1 MSHPLLPHPICSAE
15 PRDSPRNRIR
25 VRADMLIKM
34 KGTLLLKWLAVF
46 CVLDNV
52 GAFWSGPAASS
63 APPTSPPSTDQLLEA
78 LLARTAKLEATVVLH
93 AAELELHAAELEGV
107 RGECE
112 DKLEKVRQH
121 VGMVA
126 AARAAVERAKAA
138 AAAAAWAGRK
148 VLLLAPTLP
157 RRRHCPGARQKWRA
171 T

>member
-1 MSHPLLPHPICSAE
+1 M
-15 PRDSPRNRIR
+15 N
-25 VRADMLIKM
+25 
-34 KGTLLLKWLAVF
+34 GTLLLKWLAVF

-52 GAFWSGPAASS
+52 GAFWSGPAALS

-121 VGMVA
+121 VGMVPPSSPPPPTPSPSP
-126 AARAAVERAKAA
+126 AVTHALVACGRDGGCPHETAGPKA
-138 AAAAAWAGRK
+138 
-148 VLLLAPTLP
+148 LDDE
-157 RRRHCPGARQKWRA
+157 
-171 T
+171 